1 LRTNSAIAGWQAA
14 YWVEVQSGDYA
25 AFKFQ
30 PHPRHDHLISA
41 DKVQGTAVRNRAG
54 ESLGTIENIM
64 IDKPSGKVA
73 YAVMA
78 FGGILGMGK
87 DRRALPWEVLK
98 YDISQGAYTVD
109 LDPQFLKDAPAFDDN
124 AASFDWEDADWGQEV
139 HDYYHVKPFWSESRL

>member
-1 LRTNSAIAGWQAA
+1 MKERGEELKKDETG
-14 YWVEVQSGDYA
+14 
-25 AFKFQ
+25 K
-30 PHPRHDHLISA
+30 LISA

-64 IDKPSGKVA
+64 IDKPSGRVA

-98 YDISQGAYTVD
+98 CDTTQGAYTVD
-109 LDPQFLKDAPAFDDN
+109 LDPQLLKDAPAFDDRG
-124 AASFDWEDADWGQEV
+124 ASFDWEDTDWGQQV
-139 HDYYHVKPFWSESRL
+139 HDYYHVKPFWTEPRP